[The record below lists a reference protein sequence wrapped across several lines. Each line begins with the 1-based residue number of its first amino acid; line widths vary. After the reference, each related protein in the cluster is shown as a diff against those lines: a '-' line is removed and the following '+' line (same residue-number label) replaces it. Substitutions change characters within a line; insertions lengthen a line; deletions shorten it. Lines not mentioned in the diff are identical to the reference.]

1 MSPEGKRTFIIVG
14 AGLAG
19 AKAAE
24 TLRAEGFDGRLL
36 LFGEEPV
43 RPYERP
49 PMSKTYLRGES
60 SFDEAAVHDTDFY
73 RAQEI
78 ELHTSTV
85 VASVDPAESNVQLAA
100 GARLAFDRLLLATGA
115 APRRPNIP
123 GVELEGF
130 HLLRTVADSDAV
142 RAAATAGSPIVV
154 IGAGWIGS
162 EVAASA
168 RQLGAD
174 VTMVDLVSVPLE
186 RVLGREVGAVYRDL
200 HASHGVT
207 LRFGVGIEAMKGAGR
222 IEEVRLTDG
231 TVIPAGAVVA
241 GIGVQPRTELAAAA
255 GLHID
260 NGVLT
265 DAHLVTSAPEIYAAG
280 DVASAWHPTY
290 GVPIRL
296 EHWSAA
302 LNQGPVAARNMLG
315 IVTPY
320 EKTPYFY
327 SDQYDLGM
335 EYRGWAPTYDR
346 VVFRGDPAGGEFLA
360 FWLRDGVVAAAMN
373 ANVWDQGDAIEA
385 LLRARSAV
393 HPAALADPAT
403 DLASLADGNEGGGSQ

>member
-1 MSPEGKRTFIIVG
+1 MTPEENGTFIIVG

-24 TLRAEGFDGRLL
+24 TLRAEGYDGRLL

-60 SFDEAAVHDTDFY
+60 SFDEAAVHGTDFY
-73 RAQEI
+73 KAYDI

-85 VASVDPAESNVQLAA
+85 VASVDPAESRVQLAA
-100 GARLAFDRLLLATGA
+100 GARLAYDRLLLATGA
-115 APRRPNIP
+115 APRRPNVP

-130 HLLRTVADSDAV
+130 HLLRTVADSDAI

-168 RQLGAD
+168 RELGAD
-174 VTMVDLVSVPLE
+174 VTMLDLASVPLE
-186 RVLGREVGAVYRDL
+186 RVLGPEVGGVYRDL

-207 LRFGVGIEAMKGAGR
+207 LRLGVGIDAIKGAGR

-231 TVIPAGAVVA
+231 SVIPAGAVVA
-241 GIGVQPRTELAAAA
+241 GIGVLPRTELAAAA

-265 DAHLVTSAPEIYAAG
+265 DAHLATSAPGIYAAG

-302 LNQGPVAARNMLG
+302 LNQGPVAAQNMLG
-315 IVTPY
+315 IATPY

-335 EYRGWAPTYDR
+335 EYRGWAPSYDR
-346 VVFRGDPAGGEFLA
+346 VVFRGDPVGGEFLA

-385 LLRARSAV
+385 LLRTGAAV
-393 HPAALADPAT
+393 DPAALADPGT
-403 DLASLADGNEGGGSQ
+403 DLAGLAGENEEGGG

>member
-1 MSPEGKRTFIIVG
+1 MSPDPNRTFIIVG

-24 TLRAEGFDGRLL
+24 TLRAEGFAGRLL
-36 LFGEEPV
+36 LFGDEPV

-49 PMSKTYLRGES
+49 PLSKTYLRGES
-60 SFDEAAVHDTDFY
+60 SFDEAAVHDADFY
-73 RAQEI
+73 KTHEI

-85 VASVDPAESNVQLAA
+85 VASLDPAESLVQLAA
-100 GARLAFDRLLLATGA
+100 GARLAYDRLLLATGA
-115 APRRPNIP
+115 APRRPNVP

-130 HLLRTVADSDAV
+130 HLLRTVADSDAI
-142 RAAATAGSPIVV
+142 RAAATAGTPVVV

-174 VTMVDLVSVPLE
+174 VTMIDLAAVPLE
-186 RVLGREVGAVYRDL
+186 RVLGPEVGAVYRDL

-207 LRFGVGIEAMKGAGR
+207 LRLGVGIDAMKGAGR

-231 TVIPAGAVVA
+231 SVIPAGAVVA
-241 GIGVQPRTELAAAA
+241 GIGVLPRTDLAAAA

-260 NGVLT
+260 NGILT
-265 DAHLVTSAPEIYAAG
+265 DAQLTTSAPQVFAAG

-290 GVPIRL
+290 GAPIRL

-302 LNQGPVAARNMLG
+302 LNQGPVAAKNMLG
-315 IVTPY
+315 MVTPY

-346 VVFRGDPAGGEFLA
+346 MVFRGDPGGGEFLA
-360 FWLRDGVVAAAMN
+360 FWLRDGVVAAGMN

-385 LLRARSAV
+385 LLRARAV
-393 HPAALADPAT
+393 VDPNALADPGT
-403 DLASLADGNEGGGSQ
+403 DLAVLAGGGTDAS

>member
-1 MSPEGKRTFIIVG
+1 MAPDRTFIIVG
-14 AGLAG
+14 GGLAG

-24 TLRAEGFDGRLL
+24 TLRAEGFDGRLF

-49 PMSKTYLRGES
+49 PMSKAYLRGES
-60 SFDEAAVHDTDFY
+60 TFDEAAVHEADFY
-73 RAQEI
+73 KTHEI
-78 ELHTSTV
+78 ELHTSVV
-85 VASVDPAESNVQLAA
+85 VASLDVAA
-100 GARLAFDRLLLATGA
+100 SEVRLAGGPRVGFERLLLATGA

-130 HLLRTVADSDAV
+130 HLLRTVADCDAIH
-142 RAAATAGSPIVV
+142 AAVTAGAPVV
-154 IGAGWIGS
+154 IIGAGWIGS

-174 VTMVDLVSVPLE
+174 VTMIDMAAVPLE
-186 RVLGREVGAVYRDL
+186 RVLGPEVGGVYRDL
-200 HASHGVT
+200 HDAHGVK
-207 LRFGVGIEAMKGAGR
+207 LRLGVGIEAITGAGR
-222 IEEVRLTDG
+222 VEEVRLSDG
-231 TVIPAGAVVA
+231 SVIPAGAVVA
-241 GIGVQPRTELAAAA
+241 GIGVLPRTELAAAA
-255 GLHID
+255 GLQID
-260 NGVLT
+260 NGVVC
-265 DAHLVTSAPEIYAAG
+265 DVHLATSAPGVYAAG

-290 GVPIRL
+290 GAPIRL

-302 LNQGPVAARNMLG
+302 LNQGPVAAKNMLG

-320 EKTPYFY
+320 EKVPYFY

-346 VVFRGDPAGGEFLA
+346 VVFRGDPADGEFIA
-360 FWLRDGVVAAAMN
+360 FWLRDGVAAAAMN

-385 LLRARSAV
+385 LLSARRV
-393 HPAALADPAT
+393 VDPAALADPGT
-403 DLASLADGNEGGGSQ
+403 DLAGLAGADGGGSWDKP

>member
-1 MSPEGKRTFIIVG
+1 MSPDPNRTFIIVG

-36 LFGEEPV
+36 LFGDEPV

-49 PMSKTYLRGES
+49 PLSKTYLRGES
-60 SFDEAAVHDTDFY
+60 TFDEAAVHDADFY
-73 RAQEI
+73 KTHEI

-85 VASVDPAESNVQLAA
+85 VASLDPAESQVQLAA
-100 GARLAFDRLLLATGA
+100 GARLAYDRLLLTTGA
-115 APRRPNIP
+115 APRRPNVP

-130 HLLRTVADSDAV
+130 HLLRTVADSDAI
-142 RAAATAGSPIVV
+142 RTAATAGTPVVV

-174 VTMVDLVSVPLE
+174 VTMVDIAAVPLE
-186 RVLGREVGAVYRDL
+186 RVLGPEVGAVYRDL
-200 HASHGVT
+200 HASHGVR
-207 LRFGVGIEAMKGAGR
+207 LRLGVGIDAMKGAGR
-222 IEEVRLTDG
+222 IEEVRLSDG
-231 TVIPAGAVVA
+231 SVLPAGAVVA
-241 GIGVQPRTELAAAA
+241 GIGVLPRTELAAAA

-265 DAHLVTSAPEIYAAG
+265 DAQLTTSAPQVFAAG

-290 GVPIRL
+290 GAPIRL

-302 LNQGPVAARNMLG
+302 LNQGPVAAMNMLG
-315 IVTPY
+315 MVTPY
-320 EKTPYFY
+320 ERTPYFY

-360 FWLRDGVVAAAMN
+360 FWLRDGVVAAGMN

-385 LLRARSAV
+385 LLRARAV
-393 HPAALADPAT
+393 VDPNALADPDT
-403 DLASLADGNEGGGSQ
+403 DLSVLAGGGTEAS